1 MNNTDRLLTQR
12 EACKMLNVSRSTL
25 YRMIEAG
32 KLERIQPAGR
42 AVRVRLSDVEAI
54 MAGNKEA

>member
-1 MNNTDRLLTQR
+1 
-12 EACKMLNVSRSTL
+12 MLNVSRSTL

-32 KLERIQPAGR
+32 KLERIQPSGR

-54 MAGNKEA
+54 MAGNTTA